1 MKKFF
6 IAALMAVSIAG
17 SAFAADAN
25 KVSYSVVNTF
35 KASFKNASDVQWSIT
50 ENFTKASFVL
60 NNQHKAAFYTP
71 DGEWIANTEEINID
85 QIPEEARNVLENKYA
100 GYTVKEVIRFEGV
113 AEEAY
118 YISVENEQRTLILKV
133 NESGEIS
140 IFKCVKK

>member
-1 MKKFF
+1 MKKLF

-85 QIPEEARNVLENKYA
+85 KMPEVAQNVLENKYA

-118 YISVENEQRTLILKV
+118 YISLENEQRTLILKV